1 MQTDVLL
8 LLLGVFMP
16 FGIAVVLFFI
26 PRRLKGVPEVL
37 SLITALACF
46 LSALRFVLLNHAL
59 TYSFPLLSLGEF
71 IFSFDLATG
80 PFHFFL
86 ILFTSGFGFFIA
98 MYSFRYMASKSR
110 RKEYYIF
117 LLLAL
122 GGAGGVLVADHLI
135 VFLLFWEIVSISLYF
150 LITTG
155 GEGSR
160 EGATKTMAILGAG
173 DGCLLL
179 GLGILWYLTRQ
190 LSWTAATV
198 AVNGW
203 LPAVCFIL
211 LAIGAVAKAG
221 GMPFHSWLPK
231 ASDKA
236 PASVMALL
244 PASIDKLLGIYLLFV
259 LCTKV
264 FVLPFGLQATL
275 MIVGGVT
282 IVAAVMMALVQHTL
296 PRLLSYHAISQ
307 VGYMVLGL
315 GTGIPLAM
323 AGALFHMLNNA
334 LYKNCLFLCSGA
346 VESKTGTTELKDL
359 GGLAKVMP
367 VTFISFLIAALS
379 ISGVPLFNG
388 FVSKWM
394 IYQGIIS
401 GRNAVLFIF
410 LIAAMFGSGLTLA
423 SFIKV
428 LYSVFLGRTSP
439 VTKKVSKDVGI
450 TMQIPMLVTALLCV
464 LFGVWFSLP
473 LNAFIFPA
481 LGSAPDM
488 VGSFSPLLAALLMAG
503 GFLFGILIYLAG
515 RIRRKART
523 VETFTGGETAGGESA
538 RVSGTVFYNTV
549 ETMRPL
555 GAVYGAQRKGA
566 LDPYT
571 WFGRLGLAFSGL
583 LKRIHDGRLP
593 FYLLWSLLGLGVLLA
608 LFILR

>member
-1 MQTDVLL
+1 MQTDVLV
-8 LLLGVFMP
+8 LLLGIFLP
-16 FGIAVVLFFI
+16 FGTAVVLFFL
-26 PRRLKGVPEVL
+26 PRRLKWVAEIL
-37 SLITALACF
+37 SLLTTLACF
-46 LSALRFVLLNHAL
+46 IAALRFVLLNL
-59 TYSFPLLSLGEF
+59 TLTFSLPLFSLGGF
-71 IFSFDLATG
+71 DFSFDLAAG
-80 PFHFFL
+80 PLNYFL
-86 ILFTSGFGFFIA
+86 LLFTTGFGFFIT
-98 MYSFRYMASKSR
+98 MYSLSYMASKAK

-122 GGAGGVLVADHLI
+122 GGASGVLVANHL
-135 VFLLFWEIVSISLYF
+135 VLFLLFWEMVSISLYF

-179 GLGILWYLTRQ
+179 GLGILWYLSRQ
-190 LSWTAATV
+190 LYWNAAAVT
-198 AVNGW
+198 VNGW
-203 LPAVCFIL
+203 LAAVCFIL
-211 LAIGAVAKAG
+211 LTIGAVAKAG

-231 ASDKA
+231 AADKA
-236 PASVMALL
+236 PAPVMALL
-244 PASIDKLLGIYLLFV
+244 PASIDKLLGIYLLFI

-275 MIVGGVT
+275 MIIGGVT

-315 GTGIPLAM
+315 GTGIPLAL
-323 AGALFHMLNNA
+323 AGALFHMLNNS

-359 GGLAKVMP
+359 GGLAKAMP
-367 VTFISFLIAALS
+367 LTFVSFLIAALS

-394 IYQGIIS
+394 IYQGVIS
-401 GRNAVLFIF
+401 GENAFLFIF
-410 LIAAMFGSGLTLA
+410 LIAAMFGSALTLA

-428 LYSVFLGRTSP
+428 LYSVFLGRTSS
-439 VTKKVSKDVGI
+439 VTRKVTGDVGI
-450 TMQIPMLVTALLCV
+450 TMQIPMLVMALLCV

-488 VGSFSPLLAALLMAG
+488 VGNWSPLLAALLMAG
-503 GFLFGILIYLAG
+503 GFFFGVLIYLAG

-523 VETFTGGETAGGESA
+523 AETFVGGETLAGETA
-538 RVSGTVFYNTV
+538 RVPGTVFYNTV

-555 GAVYGAQRKGA
+555 RAVYDAQRKGA
-566 LDPYT
+566 LDPYN
-571 WFGRLGLAFSGL
+571 WFGRVGLACSGL
-583 LKRIHDGRLP
+583 LKKIHDGRLP
-593 FYLLWSLLGLGVLLA
+593 FYLLWSVAGLIILLA